1 MNWKITIIGGK
12 VGGKDGKEFT
22 VLNSN
27 RENAIEE
34 VFEDND
40 LSLFNDSYE
49 RLEVER
55 IR

>member
-1 MNWKITIIGGK
+1 MDWKVKIVGGTA
-12 VGGKDGKEFT
+12 GGKDGKEFI
-22 VLNSN
+22 VKNSSY
-27 RENAIEE
+27 ENAVDE

-40 LSLFNDSYE
+40 LSLFNNSYE